1 MVVKKSEKPTT
12 DKLSPY
18 YQLYIL
24 LNTVRGTV
32 PLQRDIGVDSRI
44 VDKPITIIAAGIQAE
59 LQHQINTYIKG
70 LKLLNVRCV
79 ADNNGQLDI
88 ECEVELSEC

>member
-1 MVVKKSEKPTT
+1 MVIKKSIKPNV

-32 PLQRDIGVDSRI
+32 PLQRDIGLDPRML
-44 VDKPITIIAAGIQAE
+44 DKPITVIAAGIQAE
-59 LQHQINTYIKG
+59 LQYQINTYIKG
-70 LKLLNVRCV
+70 LKLLSVNCK
-79 ADNNGQLDI
+79 ADNTGKLDI
-88 ECEVELSEC
+88 ECEVELNE